1 MRSILPSQSKQQC
14 AQCGHPVAP
23 GRAECP
29 ACHHPVDL
37 EMEEQAPANDIY
49 LMLVTA
55 NVLRLRRQHELAEA
69 QCSEVLRRDPNNAA
83 VHSVLGD
90 IARDRNNLR
99 DAIQWYKMAL
109 DLNPGNT
116 ADRKKLEAVIDSV
129 YSRGKVIDRIRKN
142 VKEKLGS
149 TAAEIRAARLP
160 SALSVTLAAMV
171 GVIMLVTLLVL
182 VVGRGG
188 GPAPMPQTAGTTAG
202 GFATPPTGAL
212 APGPSDRNPP
222 ASSAA
227 SAPRFE
233 EDILPLEARLLE
245 ELRVQARI
253 LDPQCQVAGAQ
264 IDPRDGMV
272 SVEFSMPRLW
282 SLENTRG
289 GILRVALP
297 LAMAAARW
305 DARVSGVRLR
315 CSVRQQGQ
323 PDRLAFVARAD
334 AEELVEV
341 DGPPN
346 SLDPADTFIPIWWD
360 PKILPEMQLP
370 PSPGVR

>member
-1 MRSILPSQSKQQC
+1 
-14 AQCGHPVAP
+14 
-23 GRAECP
+23 
-29 ACHHPVDL
+29 
-37 EMEEQAPANDIY
+37 MEEQGPANDIY

-69 QCSEVLRRDPNNAA
+69 QCSEVRRRDPNNAA
-83 VHSVLGD
+83 AHSVLGD
-90 IARDRNNLR
+90 IARDRNDLR

-116 ADRKKLEAVIDSV
+116 ADRKKLEAVIDRV
-129 YSRGKVIDRIRKN
+129 YSRGKVIDRIRKD

-149 TAAEIRAARLP
+149 TAAQIRAERLP
-160 SALSVTLAAMV
+160 SALSVTLAVMV

-188 GPAPMPQTAGTTAG
+188 TPAPMPQAAEATAG
-202 GFATPPTGAL
+202 GFATPPAEAL
-212 APGPSDRNPP
+212 APKPIDRNPS
-222 ASSAA
+222 AVSAA
-227 SAPRFE
+227 SAPKFE
-233 EDILPLEARLLE
+233 EDIPPLEAALLE

-253 LDPQCQVAGAQ
+253 LDPQCQLVGAQ

-282 SLENTRG
+282 SLGNMRG

-305 DARVSGVRLR
+305 DARISGVRLR
-315 CSVRQQGQ
+315 CTARQKGQ
-323 PDRLAFVARAD
+323 PDRLALMAEAD
-334 AEELVEV
+334 AENLAKA
-341 DGPPN
+341 GMNPQ
-346 SLDPADTFIPIWWD
+346 SLDPADTLTSIWWD
-360 PKILPEMQLP
+360 PRIRPEMQSP
-370 PSPGVR
+370 PPPGAR